1 MNYTRPGNSDHE
13 DTPQDWLNSAL
24 IMTAAL
30 SHILKENEGV
40 VVKIQGDMQLLIP
53 VEGVTH
59 VVVYKEGPQI
69 HIMNCEQ
76 DLPEGTMVWLTNTPP
91 SKN

>member
-1 MNYTRPGNSDHE
+1 MNYTRPNNPEHV

-40 VVKIQGDMQLLIP
+40 VVKIQGDMQL
-53 VEGVTH
+53 VEPAEGITK

-76 DLPEGTMVWLTNTPP
+76 DLPDGTMVWLTNTDP
-91 SKN
+91 KK